1 MRQYCRQ
8 FMVRLMMT
16 LMTMIKMIFAADHG
30 PLTVMVRTDEGVR
43 YWGSGELVGPAPD
56 LNNTQVIRRE
66 YLLCCRIT
74 IYLFKSQEDV
84 INQQERGFRLNY
96 TLTPC

>member
-1 MRQYCRQ
+1 
-8 FMVRLMMT
+8 MM
-16 LMTMIKMIFAADHG
+16 IISADHG

-56 LNNTQVIRRE
+56 LNTTQVRRASQNS
-66 YLLCCRIT
+66 LCQ
-74 IYLFKSQEDV
+74 YSYQSQEDV

>member
-1 MRQYCRQ
+1 MLT
-8 FMVRLMMT
+8 MIMKMIIMMT
-16 LMTMIKMIFAADHG
+16 ISADHG

-56 LNNTQVIRRE
+56 LNTTQVRSPSQNS
-66 YLLCCRIT
+66 LCQ
-74 IYLFKSQEDV
+74 YSYQSQEDV

>member
-1 MRQYCRQ
+1 
-8 FMVRLMMT
+8 MT
-16 LMTMIKMIFAADHG
+16 KIISADHG

-56 LNNTQVIRRE
+56 LNTTQVYGEHPLII
-66 YLLCCRIT
+66 LCGNIVSQ
-74 IYLFKSQEDV
+74 SQEDV

>member
-1 MRQYCRQ
+1 MI
-8 FMVRLMMT
+8 MMI
-16 LMTMIKMIFAADHG
+16 LISADHG

-56 LNNTQVIRRE
+56 LNTTQVRTSSQNS
-66 YLLCCRIT
+66 LCQ
-74 IYLFKSQEDV
+74 YSYQSQEDV

>member
-1 MRQYCRQ
+1 
-8 FMVRLMMT
+8 MMI
-16 LMTMIKMIFAADHG
+16 MTMTISADHG

-56 LNNTQVIRRE
+56 LNTTQVYSEHSLRI
-66 YLLCCRIT
+66 LCGNI
-74 IYLFKSQEDV
+74 LSQSQEDV

>member
-1 MRQYCRQ
+1 M
-8 FMVRLMMT
+8 
-16 LMTMIKMIFAADHG
+16 DHG

-43 YWGSGELVGPAPD
+43 FWGSGELVGAASD
-56 LNNTQVIRRE
+56 QNTTQNQV
-66 YLLCCRIT
+66 
-74 IYLFKSQEDV
+74 DV